1 MANRREFLQQIS
13 SAAVV
18 SLAIPLLLYG
28 EPASLVPMAF
38 STLGCPAWDWP
49 KILSFAHEHGFK
61 AIELRGLQGSMDL
74 PANPIFAADR
84 IEQTKKEIHSAD
96 LKIACVS
103 SSANLYFDDPARRDQ
118 STGRRSPLHR
128 FGLDL
133 GSALRPCLRR
143 QSGVGQESGAGR
155 RDEKTCRRRL
165 ARAWSICRS
174 EGRDRHDRIA
184 RSLHIIGNAERCSAG
199 RRLRSRRIALGRASY
214 FRNIE

>member
-74 PANPIFAADR
+74 PANPIFAADC

-103 SSANLYFDDPARRDQ
+103 SSANLYFDDPARRDHQ
-118 STGRRSPLHR
+118 LADARRFIDLASTLEAPYVRVFGGKAESDKNPVPDDATKKRVAAGLRELGNMQVRR
-128 FGLDL
+128 
-133 GSALRPCLRR
+133 A
-143 QSGVGQESGAGR
+143 
-155 RDEKTCRRRL
+155 
-165 ARAWSICRS
+165 
-174 EGRDRHDRIA
+174 
-184 RSLHIIGNAERCSAG
+184 
-199 RRLRSRRIALGRASY
+199 
-214 FRNIE
+214 